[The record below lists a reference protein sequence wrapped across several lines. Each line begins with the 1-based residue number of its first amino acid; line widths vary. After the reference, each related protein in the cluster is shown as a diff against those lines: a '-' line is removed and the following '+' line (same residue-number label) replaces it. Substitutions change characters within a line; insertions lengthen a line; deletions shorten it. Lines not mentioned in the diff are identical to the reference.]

1 MNFRQESD
9 VNFEDEDK
17 NTIET
22 ALKNSNN
29 KVVFA
34 FFGKLKFKTDYL
46 EETDSAAVVGFV
58 VIKIKSSWFDKKNK
72 LIISVNINKK
82 LTLNSVF
89 FIVTNFQFVK
99 KYASLQRL

>member
-1 MNFRQESD
+1 MLLISTLLKKYFINFRQESD

-17 NTIET
+17 IKIET
-22 ALKNSNN
+22 ALKNSSN

-58 VIKIKSSWFDKKNK
+58 VISRAGLIKNR
-72 LIISVNINKK
+72 LIN
-82 LTLNSVF
+82 LC
-89 FIVTNFQFVK
+89 
-99 KYASLQRL
+99 